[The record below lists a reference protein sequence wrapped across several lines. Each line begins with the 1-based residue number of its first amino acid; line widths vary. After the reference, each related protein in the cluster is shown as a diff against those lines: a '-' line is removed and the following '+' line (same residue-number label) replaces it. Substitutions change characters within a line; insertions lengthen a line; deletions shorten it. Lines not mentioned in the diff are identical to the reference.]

1 MAQLAWEHERPVAT
15 SGTGTIG
22 AGSALSS
29 RRARR
34 RMRQVAARS
43 GCAGLS
49 MWPLL
54 CAVAQ
59 STLPSQVV
67 PGSLRPPATDSAA
80 PTELRPRPSSDPA
93 ATAPQG
99 PRVVIERIDVV
110 GGFPALAAAAQAVAQ
125 TLHGRAASMIDIQR
139 AAVELE
145 RAYNDAGYVLARV
158 IVPPQRLV
166 DGSSLSLRVID
177 GFIEEVVVDAVPEDV
192 RAPVR
197 ERLRRLVGQTQL
209 TSAQLERE
217 VLLAGELPGLRLRS
231 ALVRG
236 SQEGGTRLVVESGF
250 TPMALQVQLGNGLS
264 DALGR
269 TQLGATLALNSP
281 LGRGEQW
288 YAALIHAPGQGL
300 DRPAAMRTLGVGLVV
315 PLGTRGTTLNAE
327 YTHSSTA
334 PQAAPGTLA
343 TVGEFERASAR
354 FTQVLLRDRNG
365 RLDLHAAFE
374 HISQTLTASA
384 FAVDL
389 NEDRYRVLRF
399 GLEGASTLPQGT
411 AAHADASL
419 DTGLGGRDADS
430 SAASG
435 LPTSRQ
441 GASAHFAKAT
451 FGADLQHSSAGAWR
465 LNWRTRGQLAAGR
478 PLFTPESLAL
488 AGPDTLSA
496 FDPGS
501 LSADQGLVT
510 RLQIGH
516 PLNLGAPD
524 GNTGLLAYG
533 FVAAARG
540 HVFEATAVQ
549 IDTIKAVAA
558 GIGLRLEHSVH
569 PGRSLSFALEA
580 ASGRSNELTQ
590 RRPSRLGLSVS
601 LRL

>member
-1 MAQLAWEHERPVAT
+1 
-15 SGTGTIG
+15 
-22 AGSALSS
+22 
-29 RRARR
+29 
-34 RMRQVAARS
+34 
-43 GCAGLS
+43 

-67 PGSLRPPATDSAA
+67 PGTLRPPTTDASA
-80 PTELRPRPSSDPA
+80 PTELRPRPSSDLTDA
-93 ATAPQG
+93 APQG
-99 PRVVIERIDVV
+99 PRVRLDRIDVV
-110 GGFPALAAAAQAVAQ
+110 GGFAALSGAAQTVAQ
-125 TLHGRAASMIDIQR
+125 TLHGRAVSMIDIQR
-139 AAVELE
+139 AATELE

-158 IVPPQRLV
+158 IVPPQQLV
-166 DGSSLSLRVID
+166 DGGSLSLRVID
-177 GFIEEVVVDAVPEDV
+177 GFIEEVVVDAVPEPL

-197 ERLRRLVGQTQL
+197 ERLLRLVRQTQL

-236 SQEGGTRLVVESGF
+236 TQDGGTRLVVESGF
-250 TPMALQVQLGNGLS
+250 IPMALQVQLDNGLS

-269 TQLGATLALNSP
+269 TQLSTTLALNSP

-288 YAALIHAPGQGL
+288 YAALTYAPSQGVG
-300 DRPAAMRTLGVGLVV
+300 RPAALRTLGAGLVL

-334 PQAAPGTLA
+334 PQDAPGTLA
-343 TVGEFERASAR
+343 TIGEFERLSAR
-354 FTQVLLRDRNG
+354 FTQALLRDRNG
-365 RLDLHAAFE
+365 RLDLRAALE

-389 NEDRYRVLRF
+389 NRDRYRAMRL
-399 GLEGASTLPQGT
+399 GLEGAFAVPQC
-411 AAHADASL
+411 AAVRAEASL
-419 DTGLGGRDADS
+419 DAGLGGRDAAS

-441 GASAHFAKAT
+441 GASAHFTKAT
-451 FGADLQHSSAGAWR
+451 FGVDLQHASAGAWR
-465 LNWRTRGQLAAGR
+465 LDWRTRGQLAGR

-488 AGPDTLSA
+488 VGPDTLSA

-516 PLNLGAPD
+516 ALNVGAPD

-533 FVAAARG
+533 FVAAAHG

-549 IDTIKAVAA
+549 AATIEAAAA
-558 GIGLRLEHSVH
+558 GIGLRLEHSADR
-569 PGRSLSFALEA
+569 GRSLSFALEA
-580 ASGRSNELTQ
+580 ANGRSNQPTQ
-590 RRPSRLGLSVS
+590 RRPARVGLSVA